1 MDPVTIIV
9 MALAMGAAAG
19 LKPTAEQAVKDA
31 YSGLK
36 QILITRYKI
45 SQTSLAQLEENPQSK
60 ARQSVVQETL
70 KHDQVV
76 GDEELLQQAKSVMQ
90 EVQHHDPATA
100 GVVGVELEGIHAA
113 SLTIDEI
120 LSTGVGVRVKS
131 ADIEGDIHISKVR
144 AGKTKSK
151 SPKG

>member
-1 MDPVTIIV
+1 

-31 YSGLK
+31 YNGLK
-36 QILITRYKI
+36 QILIDRYKM

-60 ARQSVVQETL
+60 ARQSVVQESL

-100 GVVGVELEGIHAA
+100 EVVGVELEDIHAA